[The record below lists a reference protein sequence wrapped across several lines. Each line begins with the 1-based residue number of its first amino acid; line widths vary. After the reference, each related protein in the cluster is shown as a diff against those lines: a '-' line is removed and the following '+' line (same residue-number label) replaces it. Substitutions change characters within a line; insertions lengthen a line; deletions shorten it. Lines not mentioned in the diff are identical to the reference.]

1 MFVLRIKL
9 DGETI
14 HIQAKLLD
22 EKNMYTTVQ
31 ILYKE
36 IELNQPFYIPDA
48 DTTDQNIN
56 FGYYAVKRRLKL
68 KWNSF
73 FC

>member
-31 ILYKE
+31 ILYSE
-36 IELNQPFYIPDA
+36 IELKQPFYIPDA
-48 DTTDQNIN
+48 GTTNQNIN
-56 FGYYAVKRRLKL
+56 FGYCAVKRRLKL
-68 KWNSF
+68 K
-73 FC
+73 

>member
-36 IELNQPFYIPDA
+36 IELKQPFYIPNTRD
-48 DTTDQNIN
+48 TDQNIN
-56 FGYYAVKRRLKL
+56 FGYCAVKRRLKL
-68 KWNSF
+68 K
-73 FC
+73 